1 MYMRKELAWAC
12 VAAFVGLAIAFYA
25 LAQPATPEEPVVRI
39 VAKRF
44 NYIPGAVTIKKGVP
58 VVFELTSEDVLMGFT
73 VPDLDLRAE
82 IVPGKATRVRV
93 VPQKTGTFV
102 FLCDIFCGVGHEEMN
117 GKVTVVE

>member
-25 LAQPATPEEPVVRI
+25 LPATPEEPVVRI